1 MSEDKNIFGVPFEE
15 IFIKL
20 DTETMEYLRKEA
32 ERANLRPDI
41 VAASFIRNAVLEG
54 KKMDL

>member
-1 MSEDKNIFGVPFEE
+1 MSKDKNIFGISFEE
-15 IFIKL
+15 ISVKL
-20 DTETMEYLRKEA
+20 DVETIEYLRKEA

>member
-41 VAASFIRNAVLEG
+41 VATSFIRNAVLEG

>member
-41 VAASFIRNAVLEG
+41 VAASFIRNAVYEG
-54 KKMDL
+54 KRMYL

>member
-1 MSEDKNIFGVPFEE
+1 MSEDKNFFGVPFEE
-15 IFIKL
+15 ISVKL
-20 DTETMEYLRKEA
+20 DVGTMEYLRKEA

-41 VAASFIRNAVLEG
+41 VAASFIRNAVYEG

>member
-41 VAASFIRNAVLEG
+41 VAASFIRNAVYEG